1 MRIDTGKGSITLW
14 ALLGI
19 WSISALTSLP
29 GLAISPILGD
39 LTTIFKDATEFDIQ
53 MLTSLPSLLIIPFI
67 LLAGRVSNVVGYL
80 RLLYMGLG
88 VFLLSGLLYF
98 LCNSVVELIFV
109 SALLGVGAGIITP
122 LSTSLVSRF
131 FTGEQR
137 TRQFGYS
144 SAINNLTLVAA
155 TAVTGYLAEVEWRLP
170 FVVYL
175 LPAVSLV
182 LVPFIKS
189 AERSSGVSPVDAVA
203 KGRDALS
210 SGIDYR
216 ALGKLMLYY
225 LFITYLVMVVSVNL
239 PFLMSENGHDS
250 GSVGLVTSLF
260 FLSIMLPGLF
270 LNRILRFFGGQVFLY
285 SLLFIG
291 CGLMVVF
298 FNASIAGTAAGVI
311 LAGLGYGTAQPC
323 IYDRTATVASA
334 SKVTFALALVMTMNY
349 VAIVICPPVVDFLQE
364 VAKVK
369 SERFAFA
376 LNSCLCVLGLLF
388 LLVRGFFQKGRER
401 R

>member
-14 ALLGI
+14 ALMGI
-19 WSISALTSLP
+19 WSVSALTSLP

-39 LTTIFKDATEFDIQ
+39 LTTIFKDATEFGIQ

-67 LLAGRVSNVVGYL
+67 LLAGRVSNAVGYL

-98 LCNSVVELIFV
+98 LCNSIVELILV

-175 LPAVSLV
+175 LPAVSLM
-182 LVPFIKS
+182 LVPFISS
-189 AERSSGVSPVDAVA
+189 AERSCGVSPVDTVA
-203 KGRDALS
+203 RSGAALS

-225 LFITYLVMVVSVNL
+225 LFITYLVMAVSVNL

-298 FNASIAGTAAGVI
+298 FNASIVGTAAGVV

-376 LNSCLCVLGLLF
+376 LNSCLSVLGVLF
-388 LLVRGFFQKGRER
+388 LLVSEFFQKGRER